1 MDKSTHQIRC
11 EQWSRLINDCLASG
25 QSKKTW
31 CQENGVSEKAFYYW
45 QRILRNEAY
54 IEMKRLPASA
64 PVTFPSEPS
73 VAFVELKPT
82 HKETE
87 IPSSFR
93 PDIILR
99 SGRLVLE
106 ISNTASAELLK
117 QLGGFLHAQ

>member
-11 EQWSRLINDCLASG
+11 EQWSRIINDCLASG

-54 IEMKRLPASA
+54 IEMKQLPASA
-64 PVTFPSEPS
+64 PATLLSEPP

-82 HKETE
+82 HKETK

>member
-11 EQWSRLINDCLASG
+11 EQWSQIITNCLASG

-31 CQENGVSEKAFYYW
+31 CQENGVSEKSFYYW

-54 IEMKRLPASA
+54 IAMKQFPAAISA
-64 PVTFPSEPS
+64 AQPSEPP

-82 HKETE
+82 LKEPE
-87 IPSSFR
+87 IQSPFR

-106 ISNTASAELLK
+106 ISNTASAELLGH
-117 QLGGFLHAQ
+117 LGGILHAE